1 MNRKHLNLLV
11 PQWQGS
17 GPDYSI
23 YHGAFVLRENYLK
36 DVDMIQVPVAD
47 QPISPVKN
55 DIMGYDEILAQLKA
69 VNETLKSYKPDTVFT
84 VGGGCDAD
92 LASMAYLNA
101 AAKGDMALLYID
113 AHGDLNTP
121 KSSNSKLFYGMSLR
135 ALLGDSDEE
144 IVNHLES
151 QLMPDQLVMCG
162 NRALDPEEERYIRE
176 EGVLSL
182 SVADIEADPAIAA
195 RKLKDKG
202 YQNVYVH
209 IDLDVLDAEDF
220 PFAPV
225 PEPDG
230 LSLDTFIQMLKAVAE
245 ECHVVGLGLLE
256 YSGTKE
262 SVRSEVL
269 EEIIRIGTKL
279 SS

>member
-23 YHGAFVLRENYLK
+23 YHGAFALRENYLK
-36 DVDMIQVPVAD
+36 DVDMIQVPVTD

-101 AAKGDMALLYID
+101 
-113 AHGDLNTP
+113 
-121 KSSNSKLFYGMSLR
+121 
-135 ALLGDSDEE
+135 
-144 IVNHLES
+144 
-151 QLMPDQLVMCG
+151 
-162 NRALDPEEERYIRE
+162 
-176 EGVLSL
+176 
-182 SVADIEADPAIAA
+182 
-195 RKLKDKG
+195 DKG

-230 LSLDTFIQMLKAVAE
+230 LNLDAFIQMLKAVAE

>member
-23 YHGAFVLRENYLK
+23 YHGAFALRENYLK

-151 QLMPDQLVMCG
+151 QLMSDQLVMCG

-182 SVADIEADPAIAA
+182 AVADIEADPAITA